1 MKRPMK
7 RISILVLAVAAVGAC
22 AIASMAF
29 TAGHGGDQGSPIYGI
44 TIPAGYRHWEL
55 ISIAHE
61 AGDFNDLR
69 AVLGNAVAV
78 KAARAGTLP
87 YPDGAIIARLAWKHT
102 PSAANNKVFGRE
114 QSFVAGDATNV
125 QFMVKDSKKY
135 ATSGGWGYAQFTDG
149 KSADEALIKTCFPCH
164 EPNKEGDYVFTHYAK

>member
-1 MKRPMK
+1 MK
-7 RISILVLAVAAVGAC
+7 RISIVVLAAAAAAC
-22 AIASMAF
+22 AIASRGF
-29 TAGHGGDQGSPIYGI
+29 TAGGAGDQGSPIYGI
-44 TIPAGYRHWEL
+44 TIPAGYRQWEL

-78 KAARAGTLP
+78 KAARDGTLP
-87 YPDGAIIARLAWKHT
+87 FPDGAIIARLAWKHT

-125 QFMVKDSKKY
+125 QFMVKDATKY
-135 ATSGGWGYAQFTDG
+135 AATGGWGFAHFNKDG
-149 KSADEALIKTCFPCH
+149 TSGDEALLKTCSPCH
-164 EPNKEGDYVFTHYAK
+164 AKASRDSVFTQYAPSY